1 MIRLKQNLILAIILL
16 GLLITG
22 CSPSQKADFISK
34 TEFLMDTVMTI
45 RIYDNQ
51 NEKTLDKVFKRLKEI
66 EEKMSSTIDTSD
78 ISNINKNAGIKPVT
92 VNPDTYYVLEK
103 AKYYASL
110 SNGKYDPTVGT
121 LVDLWD
127 ITGEDLERDSIP
139 SDEEIEKAK
148 TLVDYNDLELLG
160 DNQVFLKKKGMRITL
175 GSIVKG
181 YAADEAK
188 RILVENKVNS
198 AIIDLGG
205 NLYIIGEKVDGSKFR
220 IGIQDPFEPKG
231 SYAGI
236 LEVSNKSVVTS
247 GDYERYFE
255 YQGKRYNHI
264 IDTETGYPADNEIT
278 GISIISESSID
289 GDALSTTVFAMGL
302 DKGMEFVNSLEDIEA
317 IFITKDNEIFLTS
330 GIFKEDF
337 ILIKDEK
344 YKIKEYEIYG

>member
-1 MIRLKQNLILAIILL
+1 MSKLKANFIIVVFLL
-16 GLLITG
+16 SLLIAG
-22 CSPSQKADFISK
+22 CSPAPKAEFISK
-34 TEFLMDTVMTI
+34 TEFLMDTVMTV

-51 NEKTLDKVFKRLKEI
+51 NEKILNKVFNRLKEI
-66 EEKMSSTIDTSD
+66 EDRMSSTIETSD
-78 ISNINKNAGIKPVT
+78 ISNINANAGIKPVT
-92 VNPDTYYVLEK
+92 VSPDTYYVLEK

-127 ITGEDLERDSIP
+127 ITGEDLERDYIP

-148 TLVDYNDLELLG
+148 ALVDYNDLELLD
-160 DNQVFLKKKGMRITL
+160 DNQVFLKNKGMRLTL

-181 YAADEAK
+181 YAADEVK
-188 RILVENKVNS
+188 RILAENKVNS

-205 NLYIIGEKVDGSKFR
+205 NLYIMGKKSDDSKFK

-236 LEVSNKSVVTS
+236 LEVSDLSVVTS
-247 GDYERYFE
+247 GDYERYFV

-302 DKGMEFVNSLEDIEA
+302 EKGMEFVNSLEGIEA
-317 IFITKDNEIFLTS
+317 IFITKDKSIYLTP
-330 GIFKEDF
+330 GLKDKF
-337 ILIKDEK
+337 IVGDSSFTV
-344 YKIKEYEIYG
+344 KEY